1 MYDASDEPL
10 VSVGIP
16 IFNGEKRIELVLN
29 EICTQTYRNLEIFVM
44 DNASTDRT
52 AEIVKNAARYD
63 DRIKYYRNPK
73 NIGATANFSNCIE
86 KSTGE
91 FFMWAAD
98 DDSHKTQFIE
108 NCVKQMQLHPKAILC
123 QTEVSVVLED
133 SNLEIF
139 RTNLNSFVDK
149 NDAVTRYRETLY
161 NFPAVAIYGLYR
173 MDLIRSSGGFR
184 KIVGGD
190 LLWIHNIS
198 LLGDFIDAPGCDF
211 IYRAR
216 SEWNSFAKDTQN
228 LDNRSRNVSKLL
240 IIRSIFTIVE
250 LLGTIKNA
258 ELDFKQKIS
267 LFSTLIRYVNYRA
280 SLTLLRRSI
289 KILKKR
295 NLESRCLIKRYR
307 KFLANP
313 NIFIVNSDLYEK
325 RVIQSSIESL

>member
-1 MYDASDEPL
+1 
-10 VSVGIP
+10 
-16 IFNGEKRIELVLN
+16 
-29 EICTQTYRNLEIFVM
+29 
-44 DNASTDRT
+44 
-52 AEIVKNAARYD
+52 
-63 DRIKYYRNPK
+63 
-73 NIGATANFSNCIE
+73 
-86 KSTGE
+86 
-91 FFMWAAD
+91 
-98 DDSHKTQFIE
+98 
-108 NCVKQMQLHPKAILC
+108 
-123 QTEVSVVLED
+123 
-133 SNLEIF
+133 
-139 RTNLNSFVDK
+139 
-149 NDAVTRYRETLY
+149 
-161 NFPAVAIYGLYR
+161 
-173 MDLIRSSGGFR
+173 MDLVRTSGGFR
-184 KIVGGD
+184 RIVGGD
-190 LLWIHNIS
+190 LLWIYSIS

-258 ELDFKQKIS
+258 ELDFRQKIS

-295 NLESRCLIKRYR
+295 NLESRYLIKRYR